1 MIYDSQLRIFHQYIY
16 EWIDEIKAAAGSL
29 LFLFER
35 NAKEKFMRQKIRRF
49 LAEYGQDLVEYG
61 QVIVVVTILVF
72 AVLWAFDDQLIVWFH
87 NMNTSCGKLAA

>member
-1 MIYDSQLRIFHQYIY
+1 
-16 EWIDEIKAAAGSL
+16 
-29 LFLFER
+29 
-35 NAKEKFMRQKIRRF
+35 MRQKIRRF